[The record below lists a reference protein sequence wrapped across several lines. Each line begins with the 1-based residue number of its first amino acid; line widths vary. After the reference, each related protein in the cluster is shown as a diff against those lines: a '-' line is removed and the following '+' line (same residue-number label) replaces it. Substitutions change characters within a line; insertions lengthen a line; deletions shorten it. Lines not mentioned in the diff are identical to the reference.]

1 MQEKEERRKHFKVG
15 DILACDNKYFGLII
29 SARFHLN
36 SIYLLVLNSS
46 NHVRQL
52 NILYNESNYY
62 TYKVINV

>member
-1 MQEKEERRKHFKVG
+1 MQKQEESRKHFEVG
-15 DILACDNKYFGLII
+15 DILARDNKYFGLIV

-46 NHVRQL
+46 NHIRQL